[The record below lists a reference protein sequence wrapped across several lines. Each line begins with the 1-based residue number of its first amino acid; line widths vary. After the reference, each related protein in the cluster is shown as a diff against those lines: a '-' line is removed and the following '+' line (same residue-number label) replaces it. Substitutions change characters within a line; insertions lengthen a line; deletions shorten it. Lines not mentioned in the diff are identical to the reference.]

1 MNSHYKRLSL
11 GERNSIENYLNQN
24 KSARYIAE
32 TLKRSTSTISYEVKQ
47 NRLLSRGKYKGV
59 PARKILKKKRKMK
72 IMKKI
77 LKIIIQKIILFIR

>member
-32 TLKRSTSTISYEVKQ
+32 TLERSTSTITYEVKQ
-47 NRLLSRGKYKGV
+47 NRLLARGKYKGV
-59 PARKILKKKRKMK
+59 PAKDKLIDYNIDKICPKL
-72 IMKKI
+72 
-77 LKIIIQKIILFIR
+77 QK

>member
-11 GERNSIENYLNQN
+11 GERNTIENYLNEN

-32 TLKRSTSTISYEVKQ
+32 TLERSTSTISYEVKQ

-59 PARKILKKKRKMK
+59 PARKIFTNYSIDK
-72 IMKKI
+72 ICPK
-77 LKIIIQKIILFIR
+77 LQK